1 MEYELINPSDPYT
14 FIADDFE
21 VAALVVLAFGTS
33 YGAKPKEGTDR
44 VPILMFTD
52 AEKWYQDQFG
62 RSPEEG
68 LRAKKNALAEALDSM
83 MLGEFEDRKRYETA
97 LASIAEPE
105 KKVKF
110 IEKWQDECSSL
121 NNIGGKAHAMA
132 KAIMA
137 DRNGE

>member
-21 VAALVVLAFGTS
+21 VAALVVRAFGTS
-33 YGAKPKEGTDR
+33 YGAKPKEGTER

-68 LRAKKNALAEALDSM
+68 FRAKKTRW
-83 MLGEFEDRKRYETA
+83 RK
-97 LASIAEPE
+97 LSIP
-105 KKVKF
+105 
-110 IEKWQDECSSL
+110 
-121 NNIGGKAHAMA
+121 
-132 KAIMA
+132 
-137 DRNGE
+137 